1 MGEDIFAPRIDNVKQ
16 EKIGKRPSEYSEWHR
31 TLGCEYLTAD
41 IDYVEYRIGRGI
53 VALIDVTGEME
64 DEGHLLN
71 SKKYIWARTKMQ
83 REILSTMS
91 KALGVPAFF
100 VLHTKGLT
108 VFHVYNLADTEEK
121 PQRMTCAEYTNFVKK
136 L

>member
-1 MGEDIFAPRIDNVKQ
+1 MSEDKFAPRINDVKQ
-16 EKIGKRPSEYSEWHR
+16 EKTGKRPSEYSQWHR
-31 TLGCEYLTAD
+31 LLGREYLAVD
-41 IDYVEYRIGRGI
+41 IDYVEYRTGRGI

-64 DEGHLLN
+64 DERHLLN
-71 SKKYIWARTKMQ
+71 SKKYIWARTEIQ

-100 VLHTKGLT
+100 VLHTKGMT
-108 VFHVYNLADTEEK
+108 IFHVYDLSDIMEK
-121 PQRMTCAEYTNFVKK
+121 PLRMSCAEYTSFVKS

>member
-1 MGEDIFAPRIDNVKQ
+1 MGEDKFAPRIDNVKQ

-31 TLGCEYLTAD
+31 TLGREYLTAD
-41 IDYVEYRIGRGI
+41 IDFVEYRIGRGI

-71 SKKYIWARTKMQ
+71 SKRFIWERTKMQ

-100 VLHTKGLT
+100 VLHTKGMTL
-108 VFHVYNLADTEEK
+108 FHVYDLSDTTEK
-121 PQRMTCAEYTNFVKK
+121 PLRMTNAEYTNFIKK

>member
-1 MGEDIFAPRIDNVKQ
+1 MGEDKFAPRIDNVKQ

-31 TLGCEYLTAD
+31 TLGSEYLTAD
-41 IDYVEYRIGRGI
+41 IDYVEFRRGRGI
-53 VALIDVTGEME
+53 VALIDVTGEMN

-71 SKKYIWARTKMQ
+71 SKKFIWARTKMQ
-83 REILSTMS
+83 REILSAMS

-100 VLHTKGLT
+100 VLHTKDMT
-108 VFHVYNLADTEEK
+108 IFHVYNLSDIAEK
-121 PQRMTCAEYTNFVKK
+121 PLRMSCEEYTRFVKN

>member
-1 MGEDIFAPRIDNVKQ
+1 MG
-16 EKIGKRPSEYSEWHR
+16 S
-31 TLGCEYLTAD
+31 EYLTAD
-41 IDYVEYRIGRGI
+41 IDYVEYRKGRGI

-91 KALGVPAFF
+91 KALRVPAYF
-100 VLHTKGLT
+100 VLHTKDMTL
-108 VFHVYNLADTEEK
+108 FHVYNLSDTVEK
-121 PQRMTCAEYTNFVKK
+121 PLRMTHTEYTNFIKN

>member
-1 MGEDIFAPRIDNVKQ
+1 MGEDKFAPRIDNVKQ

-31 TLGCEYLTAD
+31 TLGSEYLTAD
-41 IDYVEYRIGRGI
+41 IDCVEYRIGRGI

-83 REILSTMS
+83 REILSTMAE
-91 KALGVPAFF
+91 ALRVPAYF
-100 VLHTKGLT
+100 VLHTKDMAL
-108 VFHVYNLADTEEK
+108 FHVYNLSDTVEK
-121 PQRMTCAEYTNFVKK
+121 PLRMTCAEYTNFIRS